1 MGFVL
6 LPYVAFLLP
15 DGTCVPLPL
24 PYYHFFPAFRFW
36 SLSLTSTLI
45 ADGKVTR
52 LVCCLPFEI
61 PFPWGPNGD
70 RCCWHHVFKREGKE
84 LHKCHLQGE
93 NCMFYDIL
101 RLFTFSVHV
110 NKETRSNFICVVEK
124 AIIPQYMRLFVSS
137 SWHPYRY
144 YQFFELVTMQ
154 GIMAEELK

>member
-1 MGFVL
+1 MMYVYSCMFSPSYIFLLSLVLMINCYFHSFSKSIEFANCIKCFMGFVL

-84 LHKCHLQGE
+84 LHKCHL
-93 NCMFYDIL
+93 
-101 RLFTFSVHV
+101 
-110 NKETRSNFICVVEK
+110 
-124 AIIPQYMRLFVSS
+124 
-137 SWHPYRY
+137 
-144 YQFFELVTMQ
+144 
-154 GIMAEELK
+154 